1 MPVDSTGSEID
12 TDHHSPIIGWAF
24 DGNPIYGPYGYSG
37 PSGGPVRL
45 MKSGYEKV
53 SKDNRP
59 GTSNFVFGSFVEDY
73 EFKNSGD
80 LDEHNGRFSVTPEY
94 PNGIYHYHATISE
107 VNDSSGPFDGFRDQS
122 SHTLIGNTFKSK

>member
-1 MPVDSTGSEID
+1 
-12 TDHHSPIIGWAF
+12 
-24 DGNPIYGPYGYSG
+24 
-37 PSGGPVRL
+37 

-59 GTSNFVFGSFVEDY
+59 GISNFVFGSFVEDY

-80 LDEHNGRFSVTPEY
+80 LDEHNGRFAVTPEY

-107 VNDSSGPFDGFRDQS
+107 VNDSSGPFDGFRRPVFPYF
-122 SHTLIGNTFKSK
+122 IGNTFKSKVDNFNYRKKFKSR